1 MIAVPARRSADY
13 GPFLALAL
21 RLGVGAYFAWS
32 GWVKVFQTGLDDF
45 TRAVGNYKIVVSP
58 WDAVVAYT
66 IPWVEM
72 AVGFCLIVG
81 LWKRGALWALAG
93 LVGFFAFGVG
103 QAWAR
108 NLDIACGCLGDPD
121 GAPMNYTWKFIE
133 FGGYWLAIALI
144 WLLGRKGTG
153 HVFGGKRLK
162 LPG

>member
-1 MIAVPARRSADY
+1 MPGRKSAEY
-13 GPFLALAL
+13 APYVALAL
-21 RLGVGAYFAWS
+21 RLGLGVFFVWS
-32 GWVKVFQTGLDDF
+32 GWVKVFKTGLDDF

-72 AVGFCLIVG
+72 VVGFCLIVG
-81 LWKRGALWALAG
+81 FWKRGALWALAG
-93 LVGFFAFGVG
+93 LVGVFAFGVG

-108 NLDIACGCLGDPD
+108 NLNIACGCLGNPD
-121 GAPMNYTWKFIE
+121 GSPMNYSLKFVE
-133 FGGYWLAIALI
+133 FGAYWFAILLI
-144 WLLGRKGTG
+144 WWLSRKEGSG